1 MKKIIG
7 KKVKKNNIKNIIKQA
22 KSLNS
27 YQEKLDFLHNRFE
40 GEICYILGCGP
51 SLLDVDKQKLSK
63 ELESNL
69 CLSIKVIYFSFL
81 DLVDFHFF
89 NCNNFKNYPY
99 NDQTFVIS
107 QSDFCTEEQAKKSFW
122 GSQEND
128 INFTV
133 GRQPKE
139 QTLTRT
145 KDFDNWLLSKSGIN
159 RPWGP
164 GIMHESVLFFAYHLG
179 CKEIRTIGW
188 DYKDPLDKRKIS
200 HFYEEE
206 WRISK
211 LKNPA
216 AQPYEGEILDTINLA
231 NNWLCFLEK
240 EGKTI
245 KVFDSDKCFIHER
258 LRRYSI

>member
-40 GEICYILGCGP
+40 GETCYILGCGP

-63 ELESNL
+63 ELERNL

-89 NCNNFKNYPY
+89 NCNNFKKYPY
-99 NDQTFVIS
+99 NDQTFIIS
-107 QSDFCTEEQAKKSFW
+107 QSDFCTEEYAKLSFW
-122 GSQEND
+122 GAQEND
-128 INFTV
+128 INFMV
-133 GRQPKE
+133 GRQSKD

-145 KDFDNWLLSKSGIN
+145 KEFDNWLLSKSGTN

-164 GIMHESVLFFAYHLG
+164 GIMYESVLFFAYHLG

-188 DYKDPLDKRKIS
+188 DYKDPLNKEKIT
-200 HFYEEE
+200 HFYKEE
-206 WRISK
+206 WRLSK

-216 AQPYEGEILDTINLA
+216 NQPHDQEIEESIELSEHWGDFFSREDKSLI
-231 NNWLCFLEK
+231 CFK
-240 EGKTI
+240 
-245 KVFDSDKCFIHER
+245 SDKTYISKKIGRFV
-258 LRRYSI
+258 L